1 MGNINTTF
9 FDNLDAAATW
19 SAGVAF
25 KRSKGLPLDKY
36 SVFETKALAIEY
48 AEKRGAYAET
58 PVSYPGQVI
67 AVAEGNKMVAYVLA
81 ENAEGTKLE
90 LQQIGI
96 IPTGDDKTIDVT
108 EDGQISLL
116 VAADSDKV
124 AGSQLTLQAD
134 GTIKWV
140 KPDTTT
146 AEGQAAAIKALEAT
160 VNGTTDEEGNPV
172 TEGLV
177 GQMETLLA
185 GEGVEGSIVSIAGEY
200 ISGVYWGDT
209 TTEDKTA
216 TIDDIAIKAFDNEAA
231 IAILNGDQNTPGSV
245 LHEIDN
251 MVTNEMIF
259 GDEGISLNDM
269 ANKLT
274 GDATVEGSVDNK
286 IKTAL
291 DETKF
296 GTEDNPLGKPQ
307 LTLTEMADAIND
319 VEIQI
324 NDYIYTT
331 SDGETF
337 DIYDLDTRIKANA
350 KSIEDTNTR
359 IDVLLDDEGL
369 TDTIDSI
376 KEIQE
381 ELDKLGEAVQLEEQF
396 AKKAD
401 KVTGATAGNFA
412 GLDANGNLTDSGKKA
427 ADFEVAGAA
436 AAVLGT
442 DDDDWDDVT
451 VKGNRYKINDIQN
464 NILSKQGTQLEKLI
478 EAVGY
483 PEADDTNLY
492 DVQQGD
498 ADTLAAAKEYAD
510 GLADNYDE
518 AGAAETVKTELI
530 GTDDDNPSE
539 VLTLKSLKKLIDNN
553 ANDIDD
559 HRTSVREELGQK
571 GEDGLEPTGIYGLIA
586 EGDAANATAI
596 QTLTNTHNTDKAALE
611 SAIALK
617 ADKATYEAK
626 VAELEGKITTADGK
640 GAQGIADAEAARQLA
655 VAAQADADTNAINIQ
670 EIEKEL
676 NGYGEG
682 EQKVDGLITKVSNNT
697 SRIATLEGTVG
708 EHTISIGN
716 NATAAQNAQDKADS
730 AYALAG
736 TKADQTYVETE
747 IAKLATKTELT
758 EATNGINIE
767 IGKTNAEV
775 AKKADKSYIDEELAK
790 KADKS
795 TTYTITDIDN
805 KVKAI
810 NDDIALKANAND
822 VYTIGQVDDEITAI
836 NLVLDTK
843 ASQSYVETELG
854 KRDTAITT
862 ALEDAKK
869 YVDDKNLDQYTTEQE
884 VKDIVDTVVAAAVE
898 GDALEGL
905 TDLVEYI
912 NTHGGEAAE
921 MAKAIEALEAKP
933 GLDKEGIVEAI
944 SGGVGIQATP
954 IDNGKEYL
962 IGISE
967 AMAARI
973 AKADTAIQPAD
984 IGTMAK
990 ETATDYVKKSEAT
1003 GYTDILTKTEAA
1015 TTYQPAGEYATAAQG
1030 AKADTAVQSVT
1041 SLHDAIVV
1049 ENTNGAV
1056 TINFATEIILNGG
1069 GADV

>member
-1 MGNINTTF
+1 MGNKNTIF
-9 FDNLDAAATW
+9 FDELSTGSTW
-19 SAGVAF
+19 TAGVAF
-25 KRSKGLPLDKY
+25 KRSNALPLDRY
-36 SVFETKALAIEY
+36 SVFETKALAE
-48 AEKRGAYAET
+48 AYAT
-58 PVSYPGQVI
+58 SNSVAYPGQVI

-81 ENAEGTKLE
+81 ENTAGDALV

-96 IPTGDDKTIDVT
+96 IPTGDGKTISVT

-116 VAADSDKV
+116 ATGDMV

-160 VNGTTDEEGNPV
+160 VNGVEGKDGLTKRV
-172 TEGLV
+172 TALEGEVEVLKGDITIEGSVEQKIEDHVYSYDYLV
-177 GQMETLLA
+177 GEEEVETRTFTAQDLHKELA
-185 GEGVEGSIVSIAGEY
+185 VLQSGDEVEGSVVNIIGRVVPEMQLTGEE
-200 ISGVYWGDT
+200 GF
-209 TTEDKTA
+209 
-216 TIDDIAIKAFDNEAA
+216 TIQQTVEAA
-231 IAILNGDQNTPGSV
+231 ETNTEAIAT
-245 LHEIDN
+245 
-251 MVTNEMIF
+251 
-259 GDEGISLNDM
+259 
-269 ANKLT
+269 LT
-274 GDATVEGSVDNK
+274 GNVKTEGSVDNK

-324 NDYIYTT
+324 NDYIYTN
-331 SDGETF
+331 SDGDTF
-337 DIYDLDTRIKANA
+337 DIYNLDSRIKANA
-350 KSIEDTNTR
+350 KAIKDTNTR

-369 TDTIDSI
+369 TETIDSI

-412 GLDANGNLTDSGKKA
+412 GLDENGNLTDSGKKA
-427 ADFEVAGAA
+427 ADFAAAVHTHVVANITDFEDGVTGLIQTSLEDYITSDEVDTKIADSATSLHQELIGDDSHIATSDSITGAKKYADSLATNYATAAQGAKADATAATIAGYGDIVTHNAAEFEIAGAA
-436 AAVLGT
+436 ATVKHEVLGDT
-442 DDDDWDDVT
+442 EATAGPNTILGLKDLIGT
-451 VKGNRYKINDIQN
+451 VSTKADNAIAAIGSNKDGN
-464 NILSKQGTQLEKLI
+464 G
-478 EAVGY
+478 
-483 PEADDTNLY
+483 LY
-492 DVQQGD
+492 DVQKGD
-498 ADTLAAAKEYAD
+498 ADTLAAAKTYAD
-510 GLADNYDE
+510 DKDTAIAAAD
-518 AGAAETVKTELI
+518 AK
-530 GTDDDNPSE
+530 
-539 VLTLKSLKKLIDNN
+539 
-553 ANDIDD
+553 
-559 HRTSVREELGQK
+559 GQQ
-571 GEDGLEPTGIYGLIA
+571 GIN
-586 EGDAANATAI
+586 DAA
-596 QTLTNTHNTDKAALE
+596 AAL
-611 SAIALK
+611 AQAN
-617 ADKATYEAK
+617 
-626 VAELEGKITTADGK
+626 K
-640 GAQGIADAEAARQLA
+640 GVSDAEAARQLA
-655 VAAQADADTNAINIQ
+655 VAAQTDADTNAINIQ

-676 NGYGEG
+676 KGYGEG
-682 EQKVDGLITKVSNNT
+682 EQKVDGLITKVANNT

-708 EHTISIGN
+708 EHTTAIGN
-716 NATAAQNAQDKADS
+716 NATAAQNAQ
-730 AYALAG
+730 
-736 TKADQTYVETE
+736 TKADQAYTLAEGKTDLDTVKGLGYAEKTYVDTELAGKANIVDVYTKPEIDGKVESINSELGGKADSSSVYNITE
-747 IAKLATKTELT
+747 IDDF
-758 EATNGINIE
+758 INTIN
-767 IGKTNAEV
+767 TYV
-775 AKKADKSYIDEELAK
+775 DTELAK
-790 KADKS
+790 KADATALDAKADKA
-795 TTYTITDIDN
+795 TTYTKEDIDGLLAGKQN
-805 KVKAI
+805 
-810 NDDIALKANAND
+810 
-822 VYTIGQVDDEITAI
+822 TIPA
-836 NLVLDTK
+836 
-843 ASQSYVETELG
+843 ETYDAWG
-854 KRDTAITT
+854 SAAT

-869 YVDDKNLDQYTTEQE
+869 YVDGKNLDQYTTEQE

-944 SGGVGIQATP
+944 TGGAGIVATP
-954 IDNGKEYL
+954 IDNGKEYI
-962 IGISE
+962 IGLTE
-967 AMAARI
+967 AITTLI